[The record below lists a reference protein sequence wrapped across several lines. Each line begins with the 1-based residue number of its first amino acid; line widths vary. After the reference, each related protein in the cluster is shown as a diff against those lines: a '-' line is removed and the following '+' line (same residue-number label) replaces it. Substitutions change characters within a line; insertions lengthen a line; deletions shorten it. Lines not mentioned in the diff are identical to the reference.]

1 VEHQIQLIA
10 MDVDG
15 TLLDD
20 DKFIAPGAAE
30 AIQAV
35 KARGIILTLVTGRNK
50 PTLRWILDELDL
62 WGPFIGS
69 GGAYIA
75 DLSTGKIIEQH
86 TLPLEDIHQLITM
99 AREHHLMMF
108 VDHAEWMLCEM
119 EPAEYRDIKRL
130 HKYAWQVV
138 PDLLAAI
145 PEPPMKAL
153 IFGDHKQLE
162 EIKKYFEA
170 NHRPVH
176 LTFTANTSM
185 DMVSQDVNKGH
196 ALTVLADYLNIPLI
210 NIAVMGDYLNDLEMF
225 PIAGISVAMGNA
237 PEVVKRAATFVA
249 PNNNEGGL
257 AWALK
262 KIVLDKE

>member
-1 VEHQIQLIA
+1 MKHQIQLIA

-35 KARGIILTLVTGRNK
+35 KARGVMVALVTGRNK

-69 GGAYIA
+69 GGAYVA

-86 TLPLEDIHQLITM
+86 TLPMEDVHQLIVM
-99 AREHHLMMF
+99 ARKHHLFMF
-108 VDHAEWMLCEM
+108 VDHAEWMLCEL
-119 EPAEYRDIKRL
+119 EPVQYREIKRL

-145 PEPPMKAL
+145 PEPPLKAL
-153 IFGDHKQLE
+153 VLGDHEKLE
-162 EIKKYFEA
+162 EIKKYFET

-176 LTFTANTSM
+176 LAFTANTSM

-196 ALTVLADYLNIPLI
+196 ALTVLAGYLNIPL
-210 NIAVMGDYLNDLEMF
+210 NKIAVIGDYDNDLEMF
-225 PIAGISVAMGNA
+225 HIAGVSVAMGNA
-237 PEVVKRAATFVA
+237 PEIVKRTATFIA

-257 AWALK
+257 AWALN
-262 KIVLDKE
+262 KIILEDE